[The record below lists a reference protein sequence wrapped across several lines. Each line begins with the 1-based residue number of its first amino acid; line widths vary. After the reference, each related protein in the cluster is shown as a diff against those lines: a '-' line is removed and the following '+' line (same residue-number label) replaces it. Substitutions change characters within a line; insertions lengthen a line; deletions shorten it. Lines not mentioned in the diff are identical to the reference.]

1 MDLFLSLFGLVPIEN
16 LIFLVC
22 WLALA
27 ILGAALLVFGLERF
41 EPRQKD
47 QQNNRGKHRD

>member
-1 MDLFLSLFGLVPIEN
+1 MDLFASLFDLVPLEN

-47 QQNNRGKHRD
+47 QQNNRRNLAD